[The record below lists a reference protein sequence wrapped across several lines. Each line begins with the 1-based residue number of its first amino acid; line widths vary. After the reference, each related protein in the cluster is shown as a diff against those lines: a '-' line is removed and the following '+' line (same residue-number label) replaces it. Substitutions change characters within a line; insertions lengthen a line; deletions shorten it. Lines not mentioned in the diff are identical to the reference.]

1 MPGAS
6 RDPGG
11 SVGDRS
17 AGPTHMTVDDLWRA
31 YHSTR
36 SPALRDRLVVHY
48 APLLRFVASR
58 IAAAL
63 PRALDRA
70 DLTSEGSFG
79 LLAAVERFDPDRGVR
94 FESYARPR
102 IHGAMLDGLRRM
114 DWVPRT
120 IRARAKLI
128 DRTLDEL
135 AVSLE
140 RSPTDVEVAA
150 RLGLTLPE
158 LRASLQEVASM
169 ALLSLDATRPDDP
182 DGECLRDS
190 LADRDT
196 APVDGDAVRSAV
208 REALDAL
215 PERERRVVLLYH
227 FEGFTLSQ
235 IGEILGV
242 SESRVCQ
249 VHMAAVRKLRVRMS
263 GSDPDRDRV
272 LGNVA

>member
-1 MPGAS
+1 
-6 RDPGG
+6 
-11 SVGDRS
+11 
-17 AGPTHMTVDDLWRA
+17 
-31 YHSTR
+31 
-36 SPALRDRLVVHY
+36 
-48 APLLRFVASR
+48 
-58 IAAAL
+58 
-63 PRALDRA
+63 
-70 DLTSEGSFG
+70 
-79 LLAAVERFDPDRGVR
+79 
-94 FESYARPR
+94 
-102 IHGAMLDGLRRM
+102 
-114 DWVPRT
+114 
-120 IRARAKLI
+120 
-128 DRTLDEL
+128 
-135 AVSLE
+135 
-140 RSPTDVEVAA
+140 
-150 RLGLTLPE
+150 
-158 LRASLQEVASM
+158 M